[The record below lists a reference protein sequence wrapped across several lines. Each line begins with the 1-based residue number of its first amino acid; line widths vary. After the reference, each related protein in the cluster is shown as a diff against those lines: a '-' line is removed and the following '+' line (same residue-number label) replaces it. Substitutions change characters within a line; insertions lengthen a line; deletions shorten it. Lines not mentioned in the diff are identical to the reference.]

1 MPSPA
6 GDLNDINAIQGKRL
20 KAHKIIKVVYM
31 VFNLI
36 KTWRLLTLMPKCIKP
51 INKSSQSWCIEPI
64 GIMRAESVAK
74 NYTRKEIGKLF
85 DELHKSDLRAGR
97 RELLENF
104 CKPDLQRRW
113 NKWTYEWWENR
124 RWQ

>member
-6 GDLNDINAIQGKRL
+6 GDLNDINAIQEKRL

-51 INKSSQSWCIEPI
+51 INKGPQSWCIEPI
-64 GIMRAESVAK
+64 SIMRAASVVK

-85 DELHKSDLRAGR
+85 DELHKSDLRAGK
-97 RELLENF
+97 RELFVNWIFKEDEINERMSDG
-104 CKPDLQRRW
+104 KIVDD
-113 NKWTYEWWENR
+113 NKL
-124 RWQ
+124 